1 MNRTHL
7 TAFHAVSEAGSFS
20 KGAER
25 LLVSQPAV
33 SQQVGELEAAL
44 GTQLF
49 DRLPKGVRLTAA
61 GEVLASYA
69 RRLAAIEQEA
79 ERAMQEVRGLRRGR
93 LAVGAS
99 TTIGAYLLPRL
110 LGEFRRQHPSVELE
124 VDVANTESIRRKV
137 TEGQLDLGLTEGAVG
152 DETGEL
158 ESRAFFEDE
167 LVAVAPPDHPLLK
180 NRRATAKAFCAR
192 PMVMRERGSGTR
204 EVIER
209 ALAGK
214 GLAVEPTLVLA
225 STEAIKATVAA
236 GVGVAFV
243 SRLAVGLE
251 QETGRLARVPLAD
264 LSIHRPLHLLRL
276 KSKSQSA
283 ATAAFLSLLNERPAP
298 KRGPKR

>member
-7 TAFHAVSEAGSFS
+7 AAFHAVAEAGSFS
-20 KGAER
+20 RGAER

-69 RRLAAIEQEA
+69 RRLSAIEQEA
-79 ERAMQEVRGLRRGR
+79 ERAMLEVRGLRRGR
-93 LAVGAS
+93 LALGAS
-99 TTIGAYLLPRL
+99 TTIAAYLLPKL
-110 LGEFRRQHPSVELE
+110 LGEFRRRHASVELE

-137 TEGQLDLGLTEGAVG
+137 AEGLLDLGLTEGAGG
-152 DETGEL
+152 DDSGEL
-158 ESRAFFEDE
+158 ESRPFFQDE
-167 LVAVAPPDHPLLK
+167 LVAVAPPHHPLLK
-180 NRRATAKAFCAR
+180 NRRVTAKAFCSH
-192 PMVMRERGSGTR
+192 PLIMREAGSGTR
-204 EVIER
+204 EVVER

-214 GLAVEPTLVLA
+214 GLSVQPTLVLA

-243 SRLAVGLE
+243 SRLAVSLE
-251 QETGRLARVPLAD
+251 QEAGRLAVVPLAD
-264 LSIHRPLHLLRL
+264 LSIPRPLHLLRL

-283 ATAAFLSLLNERPAP
+283 ATAAFLALLGEASTTKRNP
-298 KRGPKR
+298 KE